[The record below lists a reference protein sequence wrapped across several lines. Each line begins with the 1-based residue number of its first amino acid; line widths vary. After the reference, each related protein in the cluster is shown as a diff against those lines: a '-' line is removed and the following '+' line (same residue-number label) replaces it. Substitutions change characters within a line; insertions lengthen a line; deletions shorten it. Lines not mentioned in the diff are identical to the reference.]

1 VADVPD
7 YFLPQ
12 ISPINIQDQK
22 IKTEYPSFLI
32 VVTGRIC
39 SFGAKNSQSV
49 VLVNCPL
56 YIRFMNIAI
65 IGTGW
70 LGHPLAQHLHNSG
83 KRVYGSRRSA
93 FDPGT
98 DSYIPFVY
106 PGENG
111 NAILQKADVA
121 VLAFPPNRTAADQY
135 AEDCLDVCTQLKQDC
150 QIILISST
158 GVYAGEG
165 VLTEEDP
172 LPETTGNAVA
182 AAEKALTLLPGREIT
197 IVRMAGL
204 VGPERYP
211 ARAMSQSGK
220 TYAGNEPVNVIHL
233 ADAVNLI
240 AFLIEN
246 NVRGEIVNG
255 CASGHPPKEIYYTK
269 MAEQLGIPPPLFNS
283 DGLNG
288 KIISSEKSRKMGFEY
303 KYDDPFSFV
312 SVGD

>member
-1 VADVPD
+1 MFRAG
-7 YFLPQ
+7 Q
-12 ISPINIQDQK
+12 
-22 IKTEYPSFLI
+22 
-32 VVTGRIC
+32 
-39 SFGAKNSQSV
+39 AKQGQ
-49 VLVNCPL
+49 
-56 YIRFMNIAI
+56 NIAI

-70 LGHPLAQHLHNSG
+70 LGHPLAQQLHESG
-83 KRVYGSRRSA
+83 KRVYGSRRSTFETA
-93 FDPGT
+93 AN
-98 DSYIPFVY
+98 SYIPFVY
-106 PGENG
+106 PGEKANE
-111 NAILQKADVA
+111 ILNKADVA
-121 VLAFPPNRTAADQY
+121 VLAFPPSRAAAEQY
-135 AEDCLDVCTQLKQDC
+135 AEDCLDICAQLKPDC
-150 QIILISST
+150 QIIFISST

-182 AAEKALTLLPGREIT
+182 AAEKALTQLPGREVT

-220 TYAGNEPVNVIHL
+220 TYAGNEPVNVIFQ
-233 ADAVNLI
+233 ADAVNLV

-246 NVRGEIVNG
+246 DVRGEIVNG

-269 MAEQLGIPPPLFNS
+269 MAEQLGIPAPLFNS

-303 KYDDPFSFV
+303 RYDDPFSFV
-312 SVGD
+312 SVE